1 VSYIE
6 DRSRVDQVMERF
18 TALLT
23 RVKSAELLRINEPFR
38 F

>member
-1 VSYIE
+1 YIE

-18 TALLT
+18 SALLT
-23 RVKSAELLRINEPFR
+23 RVKSADLLRASEPYR